1 MKKALIFSIALL
13 SSLVLHGN
21 AVAGKV
27 VNLNYNDFSSTGG
40 VTLSGAAGQ
49 VGNAIQ
55 LSTQNVKNVAGGV
68 FFTTPVSVSRFSAEF
83 TFQFSNTFGA
93 DGMAFVIKNSGSSG
107 TGPGGLGVY
116 GGGLGYSSIKKS
128 IGIEF
133 DSSINTGNGYND
145 FDGNHIAIDT
155 NGSMNSLAQS
165 NVPVL
170 FNGTGVWHAWV
181 DYDGIILSVSANQS
195 GVKPGTA
202 MLSQNMDIQSI
213 VGSQTALVGFTA
225 ATGSNT
231 QTTKLLSFSESSP
244 APEPSTY
251 VLMSVGAVIA
261 VITARRKMLSAG

>member
-1 MKKALIFSIALL
+1 M
-13 SSLVLHGN
+13 
-21 AVAGKV
+21 
-27 VNLNYNDFSSTGG
+27 
-40 VTLSGAAGQ
+40 
-49 VGNAIQ
+49 
-55 LSTQNVKNVAGGV
+55 
-68 FFTTPVSVSRFSAEF
+68 
-83 TFQFSNTFGA
+83 
-93 DGMAFVIKNSGSSG
+93 
-107 TGPGGLGVY
+107 
-116 GGGLGYSSIKKS
+116 
-128 IGIEF
+128 
-133 DSSINTGNGYND
+133 
-145 FDGNHIAIDT
+145 
-155 NGSMNSLAQS
+155 
-165 NVPVL
+165 PVL

>member
-1 MKKALIFSIALL
+1 MKNTLILSIALL
-13 SSLVLHGN
+13 ATLVLHGN
-21 AVAGKV
+21 AVADSV
-27 VNLNYNDFSSTGG
+27 VNLNYNDFSSTSGL
-40 VTLSGAAGQ
+40 TLSGGATQ
-49 VGNAIQ
+49 VGNSLQ
-55 LSTQNVKNVAGGV
+55 LSTQGVGYQAGGV
-68 FFTTPVSVSRFSAEF
+68 FFSTPVSVSKFNAEF

-107 TGPGGLGVY
+107 TGQDGLGAY
-116 GGGLGYSSIKKS
+116 GGGLGYSGINKS
-128 IGIEF
+128 VGIEF
-133 DSSINTGNGYND
+133 DSSINTGKGYND

-155 NGSMNSLAQS
+155 NGSMISLAQS
-165 NVPVL
+165 NVPGV

-213 VGSQTALVGFTA
+213 VASSTALVGFTA
-225 ATGSNT
+225 ATASNT
-231 QTTKLLSFSESSP
+231 QTTNLLSFSESSP

-261 VITARRKMLSAG
+261 AITARRKMLSAG